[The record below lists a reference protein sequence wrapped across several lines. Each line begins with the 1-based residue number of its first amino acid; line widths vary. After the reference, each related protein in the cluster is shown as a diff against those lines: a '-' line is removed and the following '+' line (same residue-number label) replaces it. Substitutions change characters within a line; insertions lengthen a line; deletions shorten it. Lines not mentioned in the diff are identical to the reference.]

1 MSGHLL
7 LKEVQMKR
15 VMQLLV
21 VGLVVACFTGSALAE
36 EQENPFHGFWKTER
50 GSIIKIEGDQ
60 GVFVYTPVESWREYI
75 DEVVVRNIHEQD
87 GKWVAD
93 EFIAPEGKPF
103 WAEIAWELQGDKIV
117 RQTVY
122 QGKEV
127 ESYYVRVD
135 AVPTVEEAPKKKASS
150 SPCKGNAGKI
160 GIGGRVLYINYTGD
174 DYGVYDPVTM
184 QNLRFDINPDEGAM
198 FGGTLTW
205 FAHEYFSFELA
216 CDYVETDVPVSFA
229 GVSATAG
236 ELKQIPVTLALRTHF
251 STNPR
256 VSPYLGVGGGW
267 YFNDF
272 DSNADFFGAGV
283 DVDAEDTY
291 GLFVCGGV
299 ELFLTRWFAVD
310 INAKYVWTDVEL
322 EAPGYTDQ
330 EFDADAF
337 VGGIGLK
344 LYFN

>member
-1 MSGHLL
+1 
-7 LKEVQMKR
+7 MKR

-21 VGLVVACFTGSALAE
+21 MALIIACFAGNALTE
-36 EQENPFHGFWKTER
+36 EQANPFHGFWKTER

-75 DEVVVRNIHEQD
+75 DEVVAKNIREQD

-103 WAEIAWELQGDKIV
+103 WEEISWELEGDRIV
-117 RQTVY
+117 RKVTY
-122 QGKEV
+122 QGEEV

-135 AVPTVEEAPKKKASS
+135 SVPTGQETAQKKSS
-150 SPCKGNAGKI
+150 SSSRKGNAGKV
-160 GIGGRVLYINYTGD
+160 GIGGRVLYANYVGD
-174 DYGVYDPVTM
+174 HYDA
-184 QNLRFDINPDEGAM
+184 FDPIVRIDVDPDEAAM

-205 FAHEYFSFELA
+205 FAHEYLSLELA
-216 CDYVETDVPVSFA
+216 GDYVKTDLDVMFA
-229 GVSATAG
+229 GVSANAG
-236 ELKQIPVTLALRTHF
+236 ELTQIPVTLALRTHF

-256 VSPYLGVGGGW
+256 VSPYLGGGGGW

-272 DSNADFFGAGV
+272 DPNPALSEAGV
-283 DVDAEDTY
+283 DVEAKDTY
-291 GLFVCGGV
+291 GLFVCGGI
-299 ELFLTRWFAVD
+299 ELFLTHWFAID
-310 INAKYVWTDVEL
+310 INLKYVWTEITL
-322 EAPGYTDQ
+322 EAEGFSD
-330 EFDADAF
+330 EKFDGDAF